1 MKIAILTLPLYANY
15 GGILQCYALQTVLER
30 MGHEVFILS
39 KPKYKLLYYPIWALA
54 ICKRFFKHYILGI
67 DIDIIRAPFQIIRQ
81 NTDVFIKKYIHKY
94 VCRNWTTKTANQFDA
109 IIVGSDQVWRLECFS
124 PIEDAFL
131 DFAKKS
137 HIRRFAYAA
146 SFGIDKCP
154 YSIKQLK
161 QCKNLLQMFER
172 VSVREFSGVE
182 ICRNY
187 FGVDAIQ
194 MLDPTLLLSVDD
206 YRRIMKSTKTYPFKG
221 DMMVYMLDRSKDKED
236 FVERIAKEKGL
247 TPFWMSSDIDDNTL
261 PLEKRIKMSV
271 EQWLRGFNDAKYVL
285 TDSFHGCVFSIMFRK
300 NFIAIG
306 NQERGLTRFISL
318 LQVFGLED
326 RLIVQASD
334 YNKIDIKKTINWDR
348 VDSILKV
355 KREGS
360 FNFLNI
366 V

>member
-39 KPKYKLLYYPIWALA
+39 KPEYELLYYPIWALA
-54 ICKRFFKHYILGI
+54 ICKRFFKHYILG
-67 DIDIIRAPFQIIRQ
+67 DDLDIIRAPFQIIRQ

-94 VCRNWTTKTANQFDA
+94 VCRNWNTKTANRFDA
-109 IIVGSDQVWRLECFS
+109 IIVGSDQIWRLECFS

-146 SFGIDKCP
+146 SFGIDKCK
-154 YSIKQLK
+154 YSTKQLRK
-161 QCKNLLQMFER
+161 CKKLLQMFER
-172 VSVREFSGVE
+172 VSVREFSGVG

-187 FGVDAIQ
+187 FEVDAIQ

-206 YRRIMKSTKTYPFKG
+206 YCKIMKNTKTHSFKG
-221 DMMVYMLDRSKDKED
+221 DMMVYMLDRSKEKEK

-247 TPFWMSSDIDDNTL
+247 TPFWVSSDIDDTTL
-261 PLEKRIKMSV
+261 PLEERIKMPV

-285 TDSFHGCVFSIMFRK
+285 TDSYHGCVFSIIFRK

-318 LQVFGLED
+318 LQIFGLEN
-326 RLIVQASD
+326 RLLVQLSD
-334 YNKIDIKKTINWDR
+334 YDKMDTKGSINWE
-348 VDSILKV
+348 KV
-355 KREGS
+355 QSTLQYKRKES
-360 FNFLNI
+360 FNFLTI
-366 V
+366 S